1 MSSNSPRYKISCQ
14 LIAEG
19 SIWTLCSWQ
28 GHKELSSKSKI
39 HHTKRLENS
48 LKKWL
53 NKKLSN
59 TSIQRIR
66 RFREQLLTK
75 YFGKMKSWKTL
86 YQRLRKWIPNKVYKK
101 KFRLIAKQSLN
112 YQRLLF
118 VRLYINLMKPFLT
131 FYSKSK

>member
-1 MSSNSPRYKISCQ
+1 
-14 LIAEG
+14 
-19 SIWTLCSWQ
+19 
-28 GHKELSSKSKI
+28 
-39 HHTKRLENS
+39 
-48 LKKWL
+48 
-53 NKKLSN
+53 
-59 TSIQRIR
+59 
-66 RFREQLLTK
+66 
-75 YFGKMKSWKTL
+75 MKSWKTL